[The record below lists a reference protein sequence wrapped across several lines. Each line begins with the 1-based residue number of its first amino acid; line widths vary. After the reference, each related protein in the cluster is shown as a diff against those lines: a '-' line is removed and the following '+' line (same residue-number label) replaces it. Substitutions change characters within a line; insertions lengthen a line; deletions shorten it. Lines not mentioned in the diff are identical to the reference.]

1 MDAICCGKMEERS
14 SSFRR
19 VGRSN
24 STLVASELEASEA
37 ARVVG
42 YSRLSQSMRVY
53 DEPASCRYDK
63 RRKNKALTFLMKVF
77 SCNNADAIAIKEQTA
92 EKAAEQKKRQS
103 SWLPD
108 HRRRWPVQGWGKGM
122 ENEEKGAEVLVE
134 QKKKRKQ
141 PIILPNPYR
150 RWPNPCHSCAQT
162 LRRGGDE
169 EWRELQ
175 RGGKEKKYLCYS
187 SEKERVRKQVTS
199 PVFPVQQGH
208 PSI

>member
-1 MDAICCGKMEERS
+1 MEERS

-53 DEPASCRYDK
+53 DEPPSCRYDK
-63 RRKNKALTFLMKVF
+63 RRKNRALAFLMKVF

-108 HRRRWPVQGWGKGM
+108 HRGKGM

-134 QKKKRKQ
+134 QKKKRRQ
-141 PIILPNPYR
+141 PVILPNPYR
-150 RWPNPCHSCAQT
+150 RWP
-162 LRRGGDE
+162 
-169 EWRELQ
+169 
-175 RGGKEKKYLCYS
+175 
-187 SEKERVRKQVTS
+187 
-199 PVFPVQQGH
+199 VQGW
-208 PSI
+208 

>member
-24 STLVASELEASEA
+24 STLVASELAASEA
-37 ARVVG
+37 ARVVA

-53 DEPASCRYDK
+53 DEPASCQYDK
-63 RRKNKALTFLMKVF
+63 RRKNRALAFLMKVF
-77 SCNNADAIAIKEQTA
+77 SCNNADAIAIK
-92 EKAAEQKKRQS
+92 EQKKRQS

-150 RWPNPCHSCAQT
+150 RWP
-162 LRRGGDE
+162 
-169 EWRELQ
+169 
-175 RGGKEKKYLCYS
+175 
-187 SEKERVRKQVTS
+187 
-199 PVFPVQQGH
+199 VQGW
-208 PSI
+208 